1 MSRLALLRTDD
12 FTGGLNLRA
21 DPFQLADNESPDM
34 LNVDVDPRGGFSSRG
49 GWQVVNT
56 TAISGA
62 GTPTMKGIM
71 SWDTATPQVLV
82 SAGTGVWYS
91 STLATF
97 TDTTITTSAMDGASF
112 APWTGASRFVYMAT
126 GGSTQGAKWS
136 GSAKTLLTAS
146 GTSAWQESFASP
158 TGTHMPKAEHAA
170 VHSGRLWV
178 ANTTEDSTNYPDRV
192 RFSHPN
198 FPESWRSADY
208 IDVVGGGVGIT
219 ALIPFGGSLMVFK
232 KHSIWII
239 TGYSTDTFQL
249 VEITQKVGVTS
260 RRHIALAE
268 GAVFFLSWPDGLLMF
283 DGSQINY
290 MFERLRPLLTDG
302 SINGATIGRAAVA
315 FINRRV
321 WVSLPEV
328 GYTNPSVTY
337 VLDPTLNS
345 GGSWVRYRGGTTSLG
360 AGVGCDHVLSDGS
373 VYSIMMP
380 YGLDAIVRIDNPTRS
395 TDYLTIG
402 AGGPEVSYQSYYV
415 TRWHDAGSVSQRKMW
430 RRPDMIV
437 SEPSVATTLTVTAFH
452 DWREGLVKRSSQVA
466 IPSAVTGMSWA
477 ATATEPD
484 ANAGWGE
491 AVWGASATGD
501 LYERGANIGLAR
513 SIQLK
518 IVGEAGKRWGVSSI
532 TYKYNPRKVRA

>member
-1 MSRLALLRTDD
+1 MARLALLRTDD

-21 DPFQLADNESPDM
+21 DPFQLAQNESPDM
-34 LNVDVDPRGGFSSRG
+34 LNVDVDPRGGFSLRG
-49 GWQVVNT
+49 GWQVLNT
-56 TAISGA
+56 TAISGS
-62 GTPTMKGIM
+62 GSPQMKGIM
-71 SWDTATPQVLV
+71 SWDVSTPQVLV

-91 STLATF
+91 TTLSSF
-97 TDTTITTSAMDGASF
+97 TDTTITTSATDGASF
-112 APWTGASRFVYMAT
+112 APWTGASKFVYMAT
-126 GGSTQGAKWS
+126 GPSTQGAKWS

-219 ALIPFGGSLMVFK
+219 ALVPFGGALLVFK
-232 KHSIWII
+232 KHSIWMI

-249 VEITQKVGVTS
+249 VEVTQKVGVMS

-283 DGSQINY
+283 DGNSIRY
-290 MFERLRPLLTDG
+290 MFDRLRPLLTDG
-302 SINGATIGRAAVA
+302 TINAAVISRAAVA
-315 FINRRV
+315 FVNRRV

-328 GYTNPSVTY
+328 GYTAPSVSY

-345 GGSWVRYRGGTTSLG
+345 EGSWVRYRGGASSLG
-360 AGVGCDHVLSDGS
+360 GGVGVDHVSSDGT
-373 VYSIMMP
+373 VYPLMLP
-380 YGLDAIVRIDNPTRS
+380 WAVDGIVRVDNPSRS

-402 AGGPEVSYQSYYV
+402 AGGPEVSYNSYYV

-437 SEPSVATTLTVTAFH
+437 TEPSVTTNLTLTAYH
-452 DWREGLVKRSSQVA
+452 DWREGLVKRITQVTVPA
-466 IPSAVTGMSWA
+466 TVSGMTWG

-484 ANAGWGE
+484 AVAGWGQS
-491 AVWGASATGD
+491 VWGASASGD
-501 LYERGANIGLAR
+501 IYERGGNIGLAR

-518 IVGEAGKRWGVSSI
+518 IAGDPGKRWGVSSI